1 LITIEKIFFDIGKQ
15 MLESSY
21 TLNLGHFLKIALE
34 LKRYLW
40 QKLKPEK
47 TQNLNIATTDK
58 QVSSSIP
65 KVGTAAI
72 IVDNHMA
79 FIQV

>member
-1 LITIEKIFFDIGKQ
+1 

-21 TLNLGHFLKIALE
+21 ILNLRQLLKIALE

-40 QKLKPEK
+40 QKLKPKK
-47 TQNLNIATTDK
+47 TQNLKITTTNK

-65 KVGTAAI
+65 KVGTVAI
-72 IVDNHMA
+72 VINNHMA